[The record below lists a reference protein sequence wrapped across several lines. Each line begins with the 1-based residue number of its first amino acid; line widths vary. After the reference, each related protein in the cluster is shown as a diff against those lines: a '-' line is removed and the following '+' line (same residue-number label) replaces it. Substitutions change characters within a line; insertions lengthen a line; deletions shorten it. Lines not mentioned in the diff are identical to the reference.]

1 MKLSPT
7 DARQFMSLM
16 LPLQWYVKQQ
26 AKILPEIKN
35 FKAFCE
41 TEAEDK
47 IEVRDYLFSHIELID
62 RFIQDNPEDID
73 KEGLESISGWKNFVR
88 REFYIERFLKKYNI
102 FIADDDTVYGVLGLT
117 NGPADFIDKR
127 NLPIR
132 VQAIL
137 LPFQG
142 KIVYDGF
149 LRFYNIYFGRG
160 ISSSLKQVYLIA
172 KDNNAIVQ
180 TLDPY
185 TDTQSKS
192 AKKSGKKPDKTSVSA
207 SQDWA
212 PLLAELADKA
222 KKLRGG
228 GGQPI
233 TYSPIFS
240 LVRASIELAQMATEI
255 KPDVQKLSKKQQR
268 IDTLLGQVEDAI
280 MREL

>member
-7 DARQFMSLM
+7 DAHRFMSLM
-16 LPLQWYVKQQ
+16 LPLQWYVNQQ

-35 FKAFCE
+35 FQAFCE

-47 IEVRDYLFSHIELID
+47 IKVRDYLFSHIELID
-62 RFIQDNPEDID
+62 QFIQDNPEDID
-73 KEGLESISGWKNFVR
+73 KEGLGSISDWKNFVR
-88 REFYIERFLKKYNI
+88 GDFYIERFLKKHNI

-117 NGPADFIDKR
+117 NAPADFIDKR

-132 VQAIL
+132 VQTIL

-149 LRFYNIYFGRG
+149 LRFYNVYFGSG

-180 TLDPY
+180 TFELSA
-185 TDTQSKS
+185 DTQPKS
-192 AKKSGKKPDKTSVSA
+192 AKKSVA
-207 SQDWA
+207 VSQDWA
-212 PLLAELADKA
+212 PLLAELASKA

-228 GGQPI
+228 GGQPA

-255 KPDVQKLSKKQQR
+255 EPDAYKLSKKQQR
-268 IDTLLGQVEDAI
+268 IDTLLGRVEDAI